1 MHGGIFLK
9 EDIKKV
15 MLKEFEK
22 QIDEIV
28 LNANE
33 NNFNQTIGFI
43 NNHKNSWNLYRFDLQ
58 NRGNNFNR
66 VNILENY
73 TNLSINFPDWFRD
86 NYGQGCQIQGN
97 INKSNLKFQCVNN
110 GSLKIFLRGVDYRN
124 PDGLRCPVYVNFTT
138 FKLNDEL
145 IFGEDTLICHDEPY
159 ELEISSKDKEIFDIY
174 LEFESIFDYY
184 PFLSDLFDNVV
195 SLEDLKGEY
204 YLFKK
209 QIQFME
215 FLERYDKFDSY
226 SLEMYNFMKNDNQL
240 SLGKNEKNL
249 FSYNFFLNNYTNY
262 LTFLKINND
271 FNQLYSKIKSLEDK
285 MEYYN
290 RIIDSDNALFSSIFL
305 DYKLTPNR
313 LLYNVQTLCLELLSF
328 VNKICQKY
336 DIKWWL
342 DFGTLLGAIR
352 HENFI
357 PWDDD
362 IDIGIM
368 RKDYHKFIEVM
379 FDELEKNNLDNYID
393 IVYRWRKHD
402 GKEVNGSLHF
412 FIRDEKVGKHV
423 ILAAVDFI
431 PYDFM
436 RDYDSNNFG
445 MLYNRSLRNFYQM
458 LCRGDDTSTLY
469 MGLDYSEIIDEYF
482 NELNLTYDED
492 KFIVPGVEGPFAYA
506 GTNLYELIVLKYS
519 DMFPLKESKFREYTF
534 PVPNDSDNHL
544 KQIYG
549 NTYMELPKDIRT
561 HSRLSIFRDVP
572 NINEILEGYI
582 DVLKE
587 ANKNFNHRI
596 I

>member
-1 MHGGIFLK
+1 MK
-9 EDIKKV
+9 EDIKKC

-22 QIDEIV
+22 QIDEIM

-33 NNFNQTIGFI
+33 SNFDQTMDFI
-43 NNHKNSWNLYRFDLQ
+43 NNHKNCWNLYRFDLQ

-66 VNILENY
+66 VNILDNPAG
-73 TNLSINFPDWFRD
+73 LSINFPDWFRD
-86 NYGQGCQIQGN
+86 NYGQGCKIQGN
-97 INKSNLKFQCVNN
+97 ARKSSLKFQCENN
-110 GSLKIFLRGVDYRN
+110 GSLKVFLRGVDYRN
-124 PDGLRCPVYVNFTT
+124 PDGLRVPVYVNFTN
-138 FKLNDEL
+138 FQLNDQL
-145 IFGEDTLICHDEPY
+145 IFSGDNLICHDEPY
-159 ELEISSKDKEIFDIY
+159 VFEISSKNKDVFDIY

-195 SLEDLKGEY
+195 NIEDLKTEY

-209 QIQFME
+209 QLQFMR
-215 FLERYDKFDSY
+215 FLGRFDKFDNC
-226 SLEMYNFMKNDNQL
+226 SLEMYDFMKNDNQL
-240 SLGKNEKNL
+240 SLRGNEKNL
-249 FSYNFFLNNYTNY
+249 FTYNFFLNNYTNY
-262 LTFLKINND
+262 LTFLEINNKL
-271 FNQLYSKIKSLEDK
+271 NQLHSKIKSLENK
-285 MEYYN
+285 MKSYN
-290 RIIDSDNALFSSIFL
+290 RIIDSDNALFNSIFL
-305 DYKLTPNR
+305 DYKLTPNS

-379 FDELEKNNLDNYID
+379 FDELEKNNLSNYID
-393 IVYRWRKHD
+393 VVYRWRKHD

-412 FIRDEKVGKHV
+412 FVRDEKVGKNV

-436 RDYDSNNFG
+436 RDYDSNTFG
-445 MLYNRSLRNFYQM
+445 ISYNHSLKNFYQM

-469 MGLDYSEIIDEYF
+469 MGLDYSDIIDEYF
-482 NELNLTYDED
+482 KELNLTYNED
-492 KFIVPGVEGPFAYA
+492 KYIVPGVEGPFAY
-506 GTNLYELIVLKYS
+506 GGKNLYELIVLNYS
-519 DMFPLKESKFREYTF
+519 HIFPLKESKFREYIF
-534 PVPNDSDNHL
+534 PVPNDSIYYL

-549 NTYMELPKDIRT
+549 NSYMEIPKDIRT

-572 NINEILEGYI
+572 NINEIFEEYI
-582 DVLKE
+582 VVLKE
-587 ANKNFNHRI
+587 ANKNFKY
-596 I
+596 